1 MRISTANGFNT
12 AIDSLMERQGSLG
25 ETQMQMTTGKRVNRA
40 SDDPAAAARSERAQ
54 ASQARTVATQ
64 RAVDASDT
72 AMTLTEGALG
82 DADKLMQETRE
93 ALVAAGNATY
103 SDTERAGVADK
114 LSGLRQQLLAVANRS
129 DGAGNYLFGGQSST
143 EAPFSDAPGGVQF
156 QGSAG
161 ASQSA
166 SGNAL
171 PLSLDG
177 SSAWMTA
184 RTGNGV
190 FATSATTAT
199 GSAWIDAGKVT
210 NPALLTGSTYSVQF
224 SISAGVTTYSV
235 LKDGAA
241 TAQTNLAFTPGQSI
255 QVDGMSAA
263 ISGAPANGDAF
274 GLTPATSTLT
284 VFDTLDKAIAALKT
298 PGRNGTQIQQSNA
311 TALTNVDSVMG
322 QLSSARSAVG
332 ATMNRIDSVTDR
344 LSALKLSSK
353 TEQSNAEDVDMTE
366 AISDFSNNQ
375 TGYDA
380 ALKAY
385 SMVQRLSLFNYL
397 NG

>member
-82 DADKLMQETRE
+82 DADKLMQEARE

-284 VFDTLDKAIAALKT
+284 VFDTLDKVIAALKT

-366 AISDFSNNQ
+366 AISDFSNKQ

>member
-1 MRISTANGFNT
+1 
-12 AIDSLMERQGSLG
+12 
-25 ETQMQMTTGKRVNRA
+25 
-40 SDDPAAAARSERAQ
+40 
-54 ASQARTVATQ
+54 
-64 RAVDASDT
+64 
-72 AMTLTEGALG
+72 MTLTEGALG

-366 AISDFSNNQ
+366 AISDFSNKQ